1 MTKRYLDNQG
11 IKNLC
16 SKITRQIAM
25 DYWRPGCIVAPA
37 RGGMMPGIML
47 SHYYNCQ
54 FIPLRFSTRD
64 FVSNENQDQ
73 MRRLLTESLMHQS
86 VLVVDDIN
94 DSGKTLNQI
103 QQLYAGLDFPAD
115 DVRYA
120 VLLEKSSSCASA
132 DYVGEELYDDHEWI
146 VFPYEDWWAR

>member
-1 MTKRYLDNQG
+1 MTRRYLDNQDL
-11 IKNLC
+11 KNLC
-16 SKITRQIAM
+16 GNITRQIAM

-37 RGGMMPGIML
+37 RGGMQIGIML

-54 FIPLRFSTRD
+54 FIPLRLSTRD
-64 FVSNENQDQ
+64 FVTSQDDAQ
-73 MRRLLTESLMHQS
+73 IKRLLNESLMHQS

-94 DSGKTLNQI
+94 DSGKTLSLI
-103 QQLYAGLDFPAD
+103 QEHYSKLDYPAD

-132 DYVGEELYDDHEWI
+132 DYVGQEVYDEQEWI
-146 VFPYEDWWAR
+146 VFPYEDWWSR